1 MTNDVGNFI
10 KSSDSLYI
18 KTINKSNRKQLKYVT
33 NNIYRPPSS
42 IYSSNMYYSKNSNRT
57 SYLLFDQSS
66 EEELPN
72 YYLLGGG
79 KYIFI
84 PENKEIVKEKKYTNW
99 LVGTGLISIA
109 ILKIL
114 IL

>member
-1 MTNDVGNFI
+1 
-10 KSSDSLYI
+10 
-18 KTINKSNRKQLKYVT
+18 
-33 NNIYRPPSS
+33 
-42 IYSSNMYYSKNSNRT
+42 MYYSNNSTRL
-57 SYLLFDQSS
+57 SYLLFDQSP
-66 EEELPN
+66 EEELPS